1 VAGEPLLEGS
11 RHPAGGDA
19 TAGEPVS
26 KPLVSAVREHPT
38 PSAVESQGHVVPAP
52 TELQLCLPITVVLV
66 GDAAGAAQM
75 LKQQRYRRPA
85 CHARAEQLDIN
96 LQTRVHH
103 PPRPKHQLPT
113 RCRPQRQRPV
123 RPHAAADALALEHM
137 DLAEKIAGNF
147 ARRTV
152 HPKEDLLQLAMIGL
166 IKAARRYDPSRGPFR
181 PYGRTYANGE
191 ITHFLRD
198 NGFLL
203 KVPPTWRELHAR
215 GQRLLTSGVG
225 VSEMLVRLGISRE
238 QWIQIVDACL
248 VRVVAFAVE

>member
-1 VAGEPLLEGS
+1 MTGAVLEASEQSPPKTLAAVDGQ
-11 RHPAGGDA
+11 
-19 TAGEPVS
+19 
-26 KPLVSAVREHPT
+26 SAV
-38 PSAVESQGHVVPAP
+38 
-52 TELQLCLPITVVLV
+52 LQLSLPITVVLV
-66 GDAAGAAQM
+66 GTHAGVVRM
-75 LKQQRYRRPA
+75 LRQRRYRRPA
-85 CHARAEQLDIN
+85 CCARAGQLEISWAEPA
-96 LQTRVHH
+96 RH
-103 PPRPKHQLPT
+103 PPRPVARQAPH
-113 RCRPQRQRPV
+113 CRPRRQRPV
-123 RPHAAADALALEHM
+123 RPHATADALALEHM

-225 VSEMLVRLGISRE
+225 VEEMLERIGMSRA
-238 QWIQIVDACL
+238 QWIQIVDACS
-248 VRVVAFAVE
+248 VRVVAFTRE

>member
-1 VAGEPLLEGS
+1 MV
-11 RHPAGGDA
+11 
-19 TAGEPVS
+19 T
-26 KPLVSAVREHPT
+26 AVREHPR
-38 PSAVESQGHVVPAP
+38 PYPLERSGAGPLEPVVV
-52 TELQLCLPITVVLV
+52 QLVLPITVVLV
-66 GDAAGAAQM
+66 GDASGVERM
-75 LKQQRYRRPA
+75 LQQRRYRRPA
-85 CHARAEQLDIN
+85 CHARAQQLEIN
-96 LQTRVHH
+96 LHDPVRHRPRAPGQR
-103 PPRPKHQLPT
+103 PP
-113 RCRPQRQRPV
+113 RCRPRRERPA

-203 KVPPTWRELHAR
+203 KVPPTWREIHAR
-215 GQRLLTSGVG
+215 GQRLLASGIG
-225 VSEMLVRLGISRE
+225 VPEMLRKLGIESG
-238 QWIQIVDACL
+238 QWNRISEACS
-248 VRVVAFAVE
+248 VRVIAFPAE

>member
-1 VAGEPLLEGS
+1 M
-11 RHPAGGDA
+11 
-19 TAGEPVS
+19 VS
-26 KPLVSAVREHPT
+26 VPLVSAVRECST
-38 PSAVESQGHVVPAP
+38 PSLVESPCHAVRTPAAV
-52 TELQLCLPITVVLV
+52 QLVLPITVVLV

-75 LKQQRYRRPA
+75 LKQRRYCQPA
-85 CHARAEQLDIN
+85 CHAKAEQLEIN
-96 LQTRVHH
+96 LQAPVHH
-103 PPRPKHQLPT
+103 HPRALGQRPP
-113 RCRPQRQRPV
+113 RCRPRRERPV

-147 ARRTV
+147 ARRTI

-203 KVPPTWRELHAR
+203 KVPPTWREQHAR

-225 VSEMLVRLGISRE
+225 VEEMLERIGISRE
-238 QWIQIVDACL
+238 HWIQIIDACS
-248 VRVVAFAVE
+248 VRVVAFPVD

>member
-1 VAGEPLLEGS
+1 M
-11 RHPAGGDA
+11 
-19 TAGEPVS
+19 
-26 KPLVSAVREHPT
+26 VSAVRERPQ
-38 PSAVESQGHVVPAP
+38 PSLLESPVSEVLAPVV
-52 TELQLCLPITVVLV
+52 LQLELPITVVLV
-66 GDAAGAAQM
+66 GNAAGAAQM
-75 LKQQRYRRPA
+75 LRQRRYRRPA
-85 CHARAEQLDIN
+85 CLARAEQLEIN
-96 LQTRVHH
+96 LQAPARHH
-103 PPRPKHQLPT
+103 PRAQGQRPPRCKP
-113 RCRPQRQRPV
+113 RRQRPA

-166 IKAARRYDPSRGPFR
+166 IKAARRYDSSRGPFR

-203 KVPPTWRELHAR
+203 KVPPTWRDLHAR

-225 VSEMLVRLGISRE
+225 VEEMLERIGMSCA
-238 QWIQIVDACL
+238 QWIQIVDACS
-248 VRVVAFAVE
+248 VRVVAFPVD

>member
-1 VAGEPLLEGS
+1 
-11 RHPAGGDA
+11 
-19 TAGEPVS
+19 
-26 KPLVSAVREHPT
+26 
-38 PSAVESQGHVVPAP
+38 
-52 TELQLCLPITVVLV
+52 
-66 GDAAGAAQM
+66 M
-75 LKQQRYRRPA
+75 
-85 CHARAEQLDIN
+85 
-96 LQTRVHH
+96 
-103 PPRPKHQLPT
+103 
-113 RCRPQRQRPV
+113 

-215 GQRLLTSGVG
+215 GQRLLSSGVG
-225 VSEMLVRLGISRE
+225 TVEMLERLGVTRE
-238 QWIQIVDACL
+238 QWIQIGDACS
-248 VRVVAFAVE
+248 VRVIAFPVE

>member
-1 VAGEPLLEGS
+1 MPGQQQLE
-11 RHPAGGDA
+11 
-19 TAGEPVS
+19 
-26 KPLVSAVREHPT
+26 
-38 PSAVESQGHVVPAP
+38 
-52 TELQLCLPITVVLV
+52 
-66 GDAAGAAQM
+66 
-75 LKQQRYRRPA
+75 
-85 CHARAEQLDIN
+85 IN
-96 LQTRVHH
+96 LQAPVRHH
-103 PPRPKHQLPT
+103 PRAQGQRPP
-113 RCRPQRQRPV
+113 RCRPRRQRPV

-203 KVPPTWRELHAR
+203 KVPPTWRETACAGAAVADLRSRR
-215 GQRLLTSGVG
+215 GGDAGANRDQPRA
-225 VSEMLVRLGISRE
+225 
-238 QWIQIVDACL
+238 VDSD
-248 VRVVAFAVE
+248 R

>member
-1 VAGEPLLEGS
+1 
-11 RHPAGGDA
+11 
-19 TAGEPVS
+19 VS

-38 PSAVESQGHVVPAP
+38 PSAMESPRPAVLTP
-52 TELQLCLPITVVLV
+52 AAVQLLVPITVVLV
-66 GDAAGAAQM
+66 GDAAGAEEM

-85 CHARAEQLDIN
+85 CHARAEQLEIN
-96 LQTRVHH
+96 LHAPVRHH
-103 PPRPKHQLPT
+103 PKAQGQRTPY
-113 RCRPQRQRPV
+113 CRPRRQRPV
-123 RPHAAADALALEHM
+123 RPHAAADALALGHM

-225 VSEMLVRLGISRE
+225 VGEMLVRLGISRE
-238 QWIQIVDACL
+238 QWIQIADACS
-248 VRVVAFAVE
+248 VRVVAFPVE

>member
-1 VAGEPLLEGS
+1 
-11 RHPAGGDA
+11 
-19 TAGEPVS
+19 
-26 KPLVSAVREHPT
+26 
-38 PSAVESQGHVVPAP
+38 
-52 TELQLCLPITVVLV
+52 
-66 GDAAGAAQM
+66 
-75 LKQQRYRRPA
+75 
-85 CHARAEQLDIN
+85 
-96 LQTRVHH
+96 
-103 PPRPKHQLPT
+103 
-113 RCRPQRQRPV
+113 
-123 RPHAAADALALEHM
+123 M

-215 GQRLLTSGVG
+215 GQRLLGSGASV
-225 VSEMLVRLGISRE
+225 VVMTERLGIRRE
-238 QWIQIVDACL
+238 LWHQIVEACS
-248 VRVVAFAVE
+248 VRVVALPLE

>member
-1 VAGEPLLEGS
+1 MESPRPVVLT
-11 RHPAGGDA
+11 PAA
-19 TAGEPVS
+19 VQ
-26 KPLVSAVREHPT
+26 LV
-38 PSAVESQGHVVPAP
+38 
-52 TELQLCLPITVVLV
+52 LPITVVLV
-66 GDAAGAAQM
+66 GDATGAVQM
-75 LKQQRYRRPA
+75 LKQRRYRRPA
-85 CHARAEQLDIN
+85 CHVRAEQLDIN
-96 LQTRVHH
+96 LQSPVHH
-103 PPRPKHQLPT
+103 PPKPKCQRSP
-113 RCRPQRQRPV
+113 RRRPQRQRPV
-123 RPHAAADALALEHM
+123 QPHAAADALALEHM

-225 VSEMLVRLGISRE
+225 VMEMLQRLEISRE
-238 QWIQIVDACL
+238 HWMQIVDACS
-248 VRVVAFAVE
+248 VRVVAFITE

>member
-1 VAGEPLLEGS
+1 MTGAVMAAPEQLPQQALAQVDGQ
-11 RHPAGGDA
+11 PA
-19 TAGEPVS
+19 V
-26 KPLVSAVREHPT
+26 
-38 PSAVESQGHVVPAP
+38 
-52 TELQLCLPITVVLV
+52 LQLSLPITVVLV
-66 GDAAGAAQM
+66 GTAAGASRM
-75 LKQQRYRRPA
+75 LRQRRYRRPA
-85 CHARAEQLDIN
+85 CCARAGQLEIN
-96 LQTRVHH
+96 WQAPERHLPSPLARKAPHSR
-103 PPRPKHQLPT
+103 PR
-113 RCRPQRQRPV
+113 RQRPV
-123 RPHAAADALALEHM
+123 RPHAAADALALEQM

-203 KVPPTWRELHAR
+203 KVPPTWREIHAR

-225 VSEMLVRLGISRE
+225 VAEMLARIEISRE
-238 QWIQIVDACL
+238 QWIQIADACS
-248 VRVVAFAVE
+248 VRVVAFPVE

>member
-1 VAGEPLLEGS
+1 MRGI
-11 RHPAGGDA
+11 
-19 TAGEPVS
+19 VS
-26 KPLVSAVREHPT
+26 EPLVSAVRECST
-38 PSAVESQGHVVPAP
+38 PSVMESPLPAVLTPAAG
-52 TELQLCLPITVVLV
+52 QLLLPITVVLV

-75 LKQQRYRRPA
+75 LKQRRYRRPA
-85 CHARAEQLDIN
+85 CHARAEQLEIN
-96 LQTRVHH
+96 LQAPVYH
-103 PPRPKHQLPT
+103 PPRPKYQQPT
-113 RCRPQRQRPV
+113 PCRPRRQRPV
-123 RPHAAADALALEHM
+123 QPHVAADALALEHM

-203 KVPPTWRELHAR
+203 KVPPTWRELHVR

-225 VSEMLVRLGISRE
+225 VAEMLERIGISRE
-238 QWIQIVDACL
+238 QWILIVDACS
-248 VRVVAFAVE
+248 VRVVAFPVE

>member
-1 VAGEPLLEGS
+1 M
-11 RHPAGGDA
+11 
-19 TAGEPVS
+19 
-26 KPLVSAVREHPT
+26 VSAVRERPR
-38 PSAVESQGHVVPAP
+38 PSAEESPAAEVLTP
-52 TELQLCLPITVVLV
+52 AAVQLVLPITVVLV

-75 LKQQRYRRPA
+75 LKQRRYRRPA
-85 CHARAEQLDIN
+85 CHARAEQLEIS
-96 LQTRVHH
+96 LQAPVHH
-103 PPRPKHQLPT
+103 PPRSQGKQPV

-152 HPKEDLLQLAMIGL
+152 HQKEDLLQLAMIGL

-215 GQRLLTSGVG
+215 GQRLLTSGVAVG
-225 VSEMLVRLGISRE
+225 EMLVRLGISRE
-238 QWIQIVDACL
+238 QWIQIADACT
-248 VRVVAFAVE
+248 VRVIAFPID

>member
-1 VAGEPLLEGS
+1 M
-11 RHPAGGDA
+11 
-19 TAGEPVS
+19 
-26 KPLVSAVREHPT
+26 SAVREGSTPSVVESP
-38 PSAVESQGHVVPAP
+38 PSAVLTPAAA
-52 TELQLCLPITVVLV
+52 QLVLPITVVLV

-75 LKQQRYRRPA
+75 LKQRRYRQPM
-85 CHARAEQLDIN
+85 CHVRAEQLEFN
-96 LQTRVHH
+96 LQAPVHN
-103 PPRPKHQLPT
+103 PPRPKHQPPT
-113 RCRPQRQRPV
+113 RCRPHRQRPV

-152 HPKEDLLQLAMIGL
+152 HPKEDLLQLALIGL

-225 VSEMLVRLGISRE
+225 VGEILKRLGISRE
-238 QWIQIVDACL
+238 QWIQIVDACS
-248 VRVVAFAVE
+248 VRVVAFPVE

>member
-1 VAGEPLLEGS
+1 
-11 RHPAGGDA
+11 
-19 TAGEPVS
+19 VS
-26 KPLVSAVREHPT
+26 KPLLSAVREGST
-38 PSAVESQGHVVPAP
+38 PSLVESSLPAVLP
-52 TELQLCLPITVVLV
+52 PAAVQLVLPITVVLV

-75 LKQQRYRRPA
+75 LKQLRYRRPA

-96 LQTRVHH
+96 LQAPVHH
-103 PPRPKHQLPT
+103 PPRPKCQQPT
-113 RCRPQRQRPV
+113 RCRPQRQRPA
-123 RPHAAADALALEHM
+123 RPHAAADTLALEHM

-225 VSEMLVRLGISRE
+225 VGEMLERLGISRE
-238 QWIQIVDACL
+238 QWIRVVDACS
-248 VRVVAFAVE
+248 VRVVAFPMD

>member
-1 VAGEPLLEGS
+1 MTAAVLEV
-11 RHPAGGDA
+11 PEQLPPQALA
-19 TAGEPVS
+19 PVNVQ
-26 KPLVSAVREHPT
+26 PDV
-38 PSAVESQGHVVPAP
+38 
-52 TELQLCLPITVVLV
+52 LQLSLPITVVLV
-66 GDAAGAAQM
+66 GTAAGAVRM
-75 LKQQRYRRPA
+75 LHKHRYRRPA
-85 CHARAEQLDIN
+85 CCARAGQLEIN
-96 LQTRVHH
+96 WAQPARH
-103 PPRPKHQLPT
+103 PPRVKARQVS
-113 RCRPQRQRPV
+113 RCRPRRQRPV
-123 RPHAAADALALEHM
+123 RPYAAADALALEHM

-225 VSEMLVRLGISRE
+225 VAMMLERLEISRE
-238 QWIQIVDACL
+238 QWIQIADACS
-248 VRVVAFAVE
+248 VRVVAFPVD

>member
-1 VAGEPLLEGS
+1 M
-11 RHPAGGDA
+11 R
-19 TAGEPVS
+19 
-26 KPLVSAVREHPT
+26 KPLVSAVREGSTPSVVESP
-38 PSAVESQGHVVPAP
+38 PSAVLTPAAA
-52 TELQLCLPITVVLV
+52 QLVLPITVVLV
-66 GDAAGAAQM
+66 GDAAGVARM
-75 LKQQRYRRPA
+75 LKQRRYRQPM
-85 CHARAEQLDIN
+85 CHARAEQLEIN
-96 LQTRVHH
+96 LQAPAHH
-103 PPRPKHQLPT
+103 PPKPKCQRLP

-123 RPHAAADALALEHM
+123 QPHAAADALALEHM

-225 VSEMLVRLGISRE
+225 VGEMLKRLGISRE
-238 QWIQIVDACL
+238 QWIQMADACS
-248 VRVVAFAVE
+248 VRVIAFTVE

>member
-1 VAGEPLLEGS
+1 MSVSLVAG
-11 RHPAGGDA
+11 
-19 TAGEPVS
+19 
-26 KPLVSAVREHPT
+26 VREHPT
-38 PSAVESQGHVVPAP
+38 PSLGKSPGAAVLAPGVV
-52 TELQLCLPITVVLV
+52 QLVLPITVVLV
-66 GDAAGAAQM
+66 GNAAGAKRM
-75 LKQQRYRRPA
+75 LRQRRFRRPA
-85 CHARAEQLDIN
+85 CHARAQQLEIS
-96 LQTRVHH
+96 LHAPVRHH
-103 PPRPKHQLPT
+103 PRAQAQRPP
-113 RCRPQRQRPV
+113 RCRQRRQRPV

-215 GQRLLTSGVG
+215 GQRLLTLGVG
-225 VSEMLVRLGISRE
+225 VTAMLERLEISRE
-238 QWIQIVDACL
+238 QWIQIVDACS
-248 VRVVAFAVE
+248 VRVVAFPAE

>member
-1 VAGEPLLEGS
+1 M
-11 RHPAGGDA
+11 
-19 TAGEPVS
+19 VS
-26 KPLVSAVREHPT
+26 SVREHPT
-38 PSAVESQGHVVPAP
+38 TSGVESPRSGVLTSAAV
-52 TELQLCLPITVVLV
+52 QLVLPITVVLV

-75 LKQQRYRRPA
+75 LRQRRYLRPA
-85 CHARAEQLDIN
+85 CLARAEQLEIN
-96 LQTRVHH
+96 LLEAPRHRPRAQTLGA
-103 PPRPKHQLPT
+103 PS
-113 RCRPQRQRPV
+113 CRPRRQRPV
-123 RPHAAADALALEHM
+123 RPHAAADALALQHR
-137 DLAEKIAGNF
+137 DLAERIAGNF

-203 KVPPTWRELHAR
+203 KVPPTWREIHAR

-225 VSEMLVRLGISRE
+225 VEEMLERIGMSRAH
-238 QWIQIVDACL
+238 WIQIVDACS
-248 VRVVAFAVE
+248 VRVVAFPVD

>member
-1 VAGEPLLEGS
+1 
-11 RHPAGGDA
+11 
-19 TAGEPVS
+19 VS
-26 KPLVSAVREHPT
+26 KPLGSAVWEGST
-38 PSAVESQGHVVPAP
+38 PSLVESPRPAVLTP
-52 TELQLCLPITVVLV
+52 AAVQLVLPITVVLV

-75 LKQQRYRRPA
+75 LKQRRHCRPA
-85 CHARAEQLDIN
+85 CHARAEQLEIN
-96 LQTRVHH
+96 LHAPAHH
-103 PPRPKHQLPT
+103 PLRRQVQQLP

-166 IKAARRYDPSRGPFR
+166 IKAARRYDPSRGLFR

-225 VSEMLVRLGISRE
+225 VGEMLERLGISRE
-238 QWIQIVDACL
+238 QWIQIVDACS
-248 VRVVAFAVE
+248 VRVVAFPVD

>member
-1 VAGEPLLEGS
+1 MGI
-11 RHPAGGDA
+11 
-19 TAGEPVS
+19 VS
-26 KPLVSAVREHPT
+26 EPLVSAVRECST
-38 PSAVESQGHVVPAP
+38 PSLGKSAEAAVLAPVVV
-52 TELQLCLPITVVLV
+52 QLVLPITVVLV

-85 CHARAEQLDIN
+85 CHARAEQLVIN
-96 LQTRVHH
+96 LQASVHH
-103 PPRPKHQLPT
+103 PPRPKCQPPK

-166 IKAARRYDPSRGPFR
+166 IKAARRYDRSRGPFR

-225 VSEMLVRLGISRE
+225 VAEMLERLGISRE
-238 QWIQIVDACL
+238 QWIQIVEACS
-248 VRVVAFAVE
+248 VRVVAFPVD

>member
-1 VAGEPLLEGS
+1 M
-11 RHPAGGDA
+11 
-19 TAGEPVS
+19 
-26 KPLVSAVREHPT
+26 VSAVREHPA
-38 PSAVESQGHVVPAP
+38 PSVLESPVVEVLSPVVV
-52 TELQLCLPITVVLV
+52 QLVLPISVVLV
-66 GDAAGAAQM
+66 GDAAGAERM
-75 LKQQRYRRPA
+75 LRQRRYRRPA
-85 CHARAEQLDIN
+85 CHARAEQLEIK
-96 LQTRVHH
+96 LQEPARHRPRAQGQG
-103 PPRPKHQLPT
+103 PP
-113 RCRPQRQRPV
+113 RCRPRRERPV
-123 RPHAAADALALEHM
+123 RLHAAADALALEHR

-225 VSEMLVRLGISRE
+225 VSEMLERLGISRE
-238 QWIQIVDACL
+238 QWIQIVDACS
-248 VRVVAFAVE
+248 VRVVAFPIE